1 MMNEH
6 LNHTVVLIPS
16 LEPDDK
22 LVPYLKELLHEGF
35 RVLVV
40 DDGSSEKYQPIFSE
54 AESLEGCWVTH
65 HEVNKG
71 KGEALKTGYRYIK
84 EAEAFKDCTQVV
96 TADADGQHILPDVI
110 NVAKAACEKP
120 QSLVLGSRDFSLPQ
134 VPPKS
139 RFGNRTTSFV
149 FWLLYSRWLP
159 DTQTG
164 LRGFGRQLL
173 DFMIDVEG
181 SRFEYEMNVLIA
193 CSRANVP
200 MDVVTIETVYHNENT
215 GTHFHPIRD
224 SIKIYKVI
232 LKNFFKFMSS
242 SFIATAIDLCLC
254 FILFDVLRNA
264 GLEPESLRIT
274 TATVIAR
281 LVSASINFT
290 LNKNFVFKL
299 KKHGSRALIRYIILC
314 VCIAALSSA
323 GVTAFHAGLGLSD
336 KIAKV
341 ICDTLLFFLSYRA
354 QRGWVFDDKDTEKE
368 AQA

>member
-1 MMNEH
+1 MNAH
-6 LNHTVVLIPS
+6 LTNTVVLIPS

-22 LVPYLKELLHEGF
+22 LVPYLKELLAEGL

-40 DDGSSEKYQPIFSE
+40 DDGSSEKYQPIFNE

-84 EAEAFKDCTQVV
+84 EAEAFKDCSQIV

-110 NVAKAACEKP
+110 NVAKAAYEKP
-120 QSLVLGSRDFSLPQ
+120 DSLILGSRDFSLPQ

-139 RFGNRTTSFV
+139 RYGNRITSFV

-164 LRGFGRQLL
+164 LRGFGRGLL
-173 DFMIDVEG
+173 DFMTDVEG

-193 CSRANVP
+193 CSRSKVP
-200 MDVVTIETVYHNENT
+200 MEVVTIETVYHNENS

-242 SFIATAIDLCLC
+242 SFVGTAIDLCLC
-254 FILFDVLRNA
+254 FILFDVLRSA
-264 GLEPESLRIT
+264 GLNPESLRIT
-274 TATVIAR
+274 VATVTAR
-281 LVSASINFT
+281 VVSASVNFM

-299 KKHGSRALIRYIILC
+299 KDHGSRALVRYIILC
-314 VCIAALSSA
+314 VCIAALSSM
-323 GVTAFHAGLGLSD
+323 GVTALHAGLGLSD

-341 ICDTLLFFLSYRA
+341 ICDTLLFFLSYRV
-354 QRGWVFDDKDTEKE
+354 QRSWVFDDKIARKE
-368 AQA
+368 QQA

>member
-1 MMNEH
+1 MMKDH
-6 LNHTVVLIPS
+6 LNNTAVLIPS

-22 LVPYLKELLHEGF
+22 LVPYLKELLAEGLQ
-35 RVLVV
+35 VLVV
-40 DDGSSEKYQPIFSE
+40 DDGSSEKYQPIFKE

-71 KGEALKTGYRYIK
+71 KGEALKTGYRFIK
-84 EAEAFKDCTQVV
+84 ASEAFKGCQQIV
-96 TADADGQHILPDVI
+96 TADADGQHILPDVL
-110 NVAKAACEKP
+110 NVAKAASEKP
-120 QSLVLGSRDFSLPQ
+120 ASLILGSRDFSLPQ

-149 FWLLYSRWLP
+149 FWLLYSQWLP

-164 LRGFGRQLL
+164 LRGFGRELL

-193 CSRANVP
+193 CSRQKVP
-200 MDVVTIETVYHNENT
+200 MEVVTIETVYHNENS

-242 SFIATAIDLCLC
+242 SFIGTGIDLILC

-274 TATVIAR
+274 AATVIAR
-281 LVSASINFT
+281 VVSASVNFM

-299 KKHGSRALIRYIILC
+299 KNHGSRALVRYIILC
-314 VCIAALSSA
+314 ICIAAMSST
-323 GVTAFHAGLGLSD
+323 GVTLLHAGLSMSD

-354 QRGWVFDDKDTEKE
+354 QRSWVFDDKDARKE
-368 AQA
+368 TSA